1 MWARNPGWDV
11 CVPTEGPRGLEV
23 RMRETFL
30 RKFLTKV
37 MAEIVRHTQVIK
49 KEKKNALCNTE
60 AACFEPWRAVK
71 DEAAGR

>member
-23 RMRETFL
+23 RMRERFL

-37 MAEIVRHTQVIK
+37 MAEIVRHTQVTK
-49 KEKKNALCNTE
+49 KEKKMPCVTRKQPVLSLGE
-60 AACFEPWRAVK
+60 Q
-71 DEAAGR
+71 

>member
-23 RMRETFL
+23 RMRERFL

-49 KEKKNALCNTE
+49 KEKKMPCVTRKQPVLSLGE
-60 AACFEPWRAVK
+60 Q
-71 DEAAGR
+71 